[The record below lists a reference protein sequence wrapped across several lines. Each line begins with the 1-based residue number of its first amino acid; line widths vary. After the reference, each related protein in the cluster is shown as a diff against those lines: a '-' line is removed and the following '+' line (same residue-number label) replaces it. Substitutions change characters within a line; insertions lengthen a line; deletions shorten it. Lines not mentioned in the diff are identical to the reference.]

1 MVNKVTLIG
10 NLGQDPEIKSLES
23 GQKVASFSLATS
35 ESFKDKDGV
44 KQNKSEWHNIV
55 IWGKLADVVEA
66 YVKKGDKLY
75 LEGKIQTQTWE
86 KDGEKKYR
94 TNIVCNQMT
103 MLGGKPS
110 GEASS
115 ETSGDVLPF

>member
-86 KDGEKKYR
+86 KEGVKQYR

-115 ETSGDVLPF
+115 ESDVLPF